1 MCVGVSVETE
11 DIAKNILSFLNSK
24 LYQFAVDM
32 NKFSGFNPRQFI
44 LGLPKIDTQKEWS
57 DDEIFQFFNLTKDEI
72 EYVQSYDL

>member
-1 MCVGVSVETE
+1 
-11 DIAKNILSFLNSK
+11 
-24 LYQFAVDM
+24 M